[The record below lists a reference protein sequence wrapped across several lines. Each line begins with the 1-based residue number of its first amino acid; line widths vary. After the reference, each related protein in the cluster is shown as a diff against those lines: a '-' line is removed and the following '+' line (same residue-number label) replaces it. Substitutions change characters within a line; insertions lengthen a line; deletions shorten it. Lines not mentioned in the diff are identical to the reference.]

1 MRTVLAGLI
10 TACTVVS
17 AQTQERPIELAS
29 GAGRNTVEKYCSTCH
44 SLDYILINSYI
55 LDGQGW
61 TREVDK
67 MINAFGSPIATAER
81 TIIIDYLVKNY
92 GAGGD
97 TRSKQNR

>member
-1 MRTVLAGLI
+1 
-10 TACTVVS
+10 
-17 AQTQERPIELAS
+17 
-29 GAGRNTVEKYCSTCH
+29 
-44 SLDYILINSYI
+44 
-55 LDGQGW
+55 
-61 TREVDK
+61 